1 MGLVKPSLF
10 LIDSFSLGVLFP
22 SSLLRAIPIKIRVT
36 FCGRGFPL
44 FQRKKILFWNR
55 ENCQLRTSNMRSI
68 MVLHHM
74 APEGR
79 NAMTDKQALTQQIL
93 SMTPDELYLF
103 ICLAKTALG
112 PQWPGVLAPARP
124 TSD

>member
-1 MGLVKPSLF
+1 
-10 LIDSFSLGVLFP
+10 
-22 SSLLRAIPIKIRVT
+22 
-36 FCGRGFPL
+36 
-44 FQRKKILFWNR
+44 
-55 ENCQLRTSNMRSI
+55 
-68 MVLHHM
+68 M

-112 PQWPGVLAPARP
+112 PQWPGALAPDRQS
-124 TSD
+124 SD